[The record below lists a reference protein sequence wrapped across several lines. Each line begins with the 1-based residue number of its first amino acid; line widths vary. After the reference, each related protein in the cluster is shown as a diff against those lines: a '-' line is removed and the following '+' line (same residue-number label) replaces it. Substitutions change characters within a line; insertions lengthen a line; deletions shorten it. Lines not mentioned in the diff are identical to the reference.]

1 MPFGIYNAPATFQR
15 AMMVIFEDFL
25 RDFME
30 IFIDDFCVYGIIED
44 HPEHLKKTFER
55 CRWAGLALNPKKC
68 FLAMAE
74 GILLGHKIL
83 SKGIEVDYDKIAV
96 VVALA
101 ILGNLKEFRGFMGC
115 VGYYR
120 RFNDAYSLISAC
132 LTELMKKDTP
142 YEWTDIRHRAS

>member
-1 MPFGIYNAPATFQR
+1 MPFGLCNAPATFQR

-30 IFIDDFCVYGIIED
+30 MFIDDFYVYGIAEE

-55 CRWAGLALNPKKC
+55 CRWAGLALNAEKC

-83 SKGIEVDYDKIAV
+83 RKSIEVDYDKVTV
-96 VVALA
+96 VLALE
-101 ILGNLKEFRGFMGC
+101 IPGNLKELRGFLGC

-120 RFNDAYSLISAC
+120 RFIATYSVITSC
-132 LTELMKKDTP
+132 LTELMKKDVP
-142 YEWTDIRHRAS
+142 YEWTEN